1 MLIPVN
7 VTASVVVLNEE
18 TAFEEVT
25 VLIFALEPIAA
36 RVVTVSVAALP
47 ERAMA
52 TPVAPDKVAANCS
65 MVSLLVAVTITPRT
79 EVVSGTTLRFE
90 RRPGSLTSELLIFGL
105 ALPSGSIFW
114 VPVPAPVKSTAFP
127 ARASSA
133 DNASL
138 MTLVNPSTGIA

>member
-52 TPVAPDKVAANCS
+52 TPVV
-65 MVSLLVAVTITPRT
+65 
-79 EVVSGTTLRFE
+79 
-90 RRPGSLTSELLIFGL
+90 
-105 ALPSGSIFW
+105 
-114 VPVPAPVKSTAFP
+114 
-127 ARASSA
+127 
-133 DNASL
+133 
-138 MTLVNPSTGIA
+138 